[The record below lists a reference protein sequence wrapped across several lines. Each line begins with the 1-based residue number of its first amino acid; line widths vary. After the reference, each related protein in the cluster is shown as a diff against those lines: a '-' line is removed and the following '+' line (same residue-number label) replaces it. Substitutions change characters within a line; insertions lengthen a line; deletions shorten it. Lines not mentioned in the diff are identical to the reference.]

1 MKIDNF
7 NRGLLKFLDASPT
20 PFHCVANLT
29 AALSRANFVELN
41 EGSVWSI
48 ETPGKYF
55 VTRGDSSLIAFS
67 LSSTPL
73 SETGVR
79 MVGSHTDSPCLKLKP
94 NVAFASS
101 GYWQLGVE
109 VYGSALLNP
118 WFDRDLSV
126 AGRVT
131 LQTASGKLENRLVDF
146 EQSIATIPSLA
157 IHLDRDANHKRE
169 INSQTYLPPI
179 VCLDGR
185 ELDLAKE
192 IKNRIYAS
200 EPELGGIEIMSSD
213 LSLYPT
219 EPAAM
224 IGLRREFIASARLDN
239 LLSCYVGLCALLE
252 APDTDNCLIVC
263 NDHEE
268 VGSGSAIGARG
279 TFLRSILERLTENN
293 ETFSRT
299 IMRSIF
305 ISTDNA
311 HGVHPNFPDSHDK
324 QHSPSLNSGPV
335 IKFNSNQAYASTSE
349 TAAIF
354 QQACSA
360 VGIPI
365 QSFVSRSDM
374 ACGSTIGPLT
384 GTALGVKT
392 VDVGVATFAM
402 HSIRELAGSEDTY
415 SLYQALCWIF
425 GQREHM
431 PINL

>member
-67 LSSTPL
+67 LSSAPL

-131 LQTASGKLENRLVDF
+131 LQTASGELENRLVDF

-157 IHLDRDANHKRE
+157 IHLDRDANHTRE

-252 APDTDNCLIVC
+252 
-263 NDHEE
+263 
-268 VGSGSAIGARG
+268 
-279 TFLRSILERLTENN
+279 RLTENN

-299 IMRSIF
+299 IMRSIL

-384 GTALGVKT
+384 ATAVGVKT

-425 GQREHM
+425 GQREHL